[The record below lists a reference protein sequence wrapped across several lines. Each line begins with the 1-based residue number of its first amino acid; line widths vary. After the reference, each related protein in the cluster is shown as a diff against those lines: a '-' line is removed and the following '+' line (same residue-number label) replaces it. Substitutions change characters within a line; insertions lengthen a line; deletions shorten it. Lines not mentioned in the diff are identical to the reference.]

1 MPYWTKKELET
12 IKIMQKKLIDSEL
25 KEELNSLDFDI
36 KAEAFF
42 INFLEDYNIHYKFK
56 DYFER
61 GYSKDIKDIQTS
73 KNSIPKTHYA
83 YLTRL
88 GFYDIFP
95 EVLFHT
101 SNSAGYTQE
110 MVENYKE
117 RKKEEA
123 YAKDFFQP
131 LENELFTYLL
141 DSEKQEATITSAL
154 GDREFLILLRDIW
167 DIDRRLPYQIMVK
180 VYKFIPFIH
189 KISGDINAI
198 TYMLEHIFDDKIIL
212 TEKPLYINNTS
223 SDESELRLGDNFAL
237 KAPNITYLKK
247 YIFTFTNIKKINQI
261 TEYFDNGKIHKIIS
275 LFLNYTIP
283 FENDF
288 EIEFTIAKSKQTF
301 VLDNKPYSGRMNIS
315 TKLAS

>member
-1 MPYWTKKELET
+1 
-12 IKIMQKKLIDSEL
+12 MQKKLIDSDL
-25 KEELNSLDFDI
+25 KGELNSLDFDI

-42 INFLEDYNIHYKFK
+42 INFLEDYTIHYKFK

-61 GYSKDIKDIQTS
+61 GYSKDIKDIKTS
-73 KNSIPKTHYA
+73 NGSISKTHYA

-101 SNSAGYTQE
+101 SNNAGYTQE
-110 MVENYKE
+110 MVEHYKE

-141 DSEKQEATITSAL
+141 DTEKQESEITSAL
-154 GDREFLILLRDIW
+154 GDREFLVLLRNIW
-167 DIDRRLPYQIMVK
+167 DIDGSLPYSIMAK

-198 TYMLEHIFDDKIIL
+198 TYMLEHIFDDKITL
-212 TEKPLYINNTS
+212 TETPLYIEDRLTENQ
-223 SDESELRLGDNFAL
+223 ELRLGDNFAL
-237 KAPNITYLKK
+237 KASNITYLKK
-247 YIFTFTNIKKINQI
+247 YIFTFNNIKKLNHII
-261 TEYFDNGKIHKIIS
+261 DYFDNGKIHKIIS

-288 EIEFTIAKSKQTF
+288 EIQFTIAPSKQAF
-301 VLDNKPYSGRMNIS
+301 VLDSKPYTGRMNIS